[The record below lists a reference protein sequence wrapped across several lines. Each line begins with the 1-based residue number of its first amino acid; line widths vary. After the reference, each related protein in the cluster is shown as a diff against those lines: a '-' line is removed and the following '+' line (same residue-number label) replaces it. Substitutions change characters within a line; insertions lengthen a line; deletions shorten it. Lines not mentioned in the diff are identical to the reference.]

1 MQKTYAMI
9 VSVSIKLDTRRL
21 KTKSDRYPIK
31 LLVTCESKAKRYQ
44 TIYEATES
52 EFKIFS
58 ASRTS
63 EKTKEIKDNLKKI
76 LREAEHVANSLDPF
90 SFEKFEKDYL
100 YNNKFFYQR
109 KNILSSVKELRH
121 EFDATLYANRFPI
134 FELPAPE
141 PGTILVIFL
150 SYISKLLS
158 EDRIRTAANYQ
169 TSYRII
175 SRFRGNVKF
184 NQIDV
189 AFLKQFEAWMLQQEY
204 SKTTVGIYTRCL
216 RCIFNEADFQGV
228 INKSKCYPF
237 GRRKYQCPVSRSV
250 KKAITIEEV
259 SKLYYYEPICIE
271 EKKAKDFW
279 LFSYFA
285 NGINPTD
292 IAHLKYKNI
301 DGEFI
306 IFERAKTENSTRT
319 SPKPITVFLSE
330 DLKTIIDYWGNKDE
344 KKNNYLFPVLELGL
358 TALRQVELIELF
370 VQAINDWMAKIRK
383 KLGIE
388 KKITTYVARHTF
400 STVMKR
406 SGVSTEFIQEA
417 LGHTDKRTTENY
429 LDSFELKV
437 KKEFAELLTSFKNSS
452 ASPASPVQE
461 NQ

>member
-1 MQKTYAMI
+1 MLVC
-9 VSVSIKLDTRRL
+9 VSLKLDTRRL
-21 KTKSDRYPIK
+21 KAKSDTFPIK
-31 LLVTCESKAKRYQ
+31 LLVTCDSKAMRYQ
-44 TIYEATES
+44 TIYDATET
-52 EFKIFS
+52 EFKS
-58 ASRTS
+58 LLSSRTS
-63 EKTKEIKDNLKKI
+63 EKNKEMKDNLKKI
-76 LREAEHVANSLDPF
+76 IREAEYVANSLNPF
-90 SFEKFEKDYL
+90 SYEKFEKDYL
-100 YNNKFFYQR
+100 YNNQLFYQR
-109 KNILSSVKELRH
+109 KRILSSVKELRY

-134 FELPAPE
+134 FDLPKPE
-141 PGTILVIFL
+141 PGTILAIFL

-158 EDRIRTAANYQ
+158 EDRIRTAASYQ
-169 TSYRII
+169 TSYRVI

-189 AFLKQFEAWMLQQEY
+189 AYLKQFEAWMLQQEY

-228 INKSKCYPF
+228 INKNKCYPF
-237 GRRKYQCPVSRSV
+237 GRRKYQCPVSRNV
-250 KKAITIEEV
+250 KKAITLEEV

-301 DGEFI
+301 EGEFL

-319 SPKPITVFLSE
+319 SPKPIAVFLSE
-330 DLKTIIDYWGNKDE
+330 ELKAIIEDWGNKD
-344 KKNNYLFPVLELGL
+344 KKENNYLFPILESGI
-358 TALRQVELIELF
+358 TALRKVELIELF
-370 VQAINDWMAKIRK
+370 VQAINDWMAKIKK

-388 KKITTYVARHTF
+388 KKLTTYVARHTF

-417 LGHTDKRTTENY
+417 LGHSDKRTTENY

-437 KKEFAELLTSFKNSS
+437 KKEFAGLLTSFKNSN
-452 ASPASPVQE
+452 ALPASPILE